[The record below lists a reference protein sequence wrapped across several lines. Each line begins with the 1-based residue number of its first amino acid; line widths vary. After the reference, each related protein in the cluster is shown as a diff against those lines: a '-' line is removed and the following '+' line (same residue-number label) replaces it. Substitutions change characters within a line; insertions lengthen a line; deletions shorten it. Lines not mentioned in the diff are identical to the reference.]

1 MCYSVLSVRSLQ
13 KFKLNIAN
21 TVITQENSS
30 LLSMNTSDLLDLFQ
44 LDEDQ
49 PRLQDKDASDKPVNS
64 GAASKGLKN
73 VLEALPAL
81 WNEEDYKSEYDIQSF
96 VQSLQPK

>member
-1 MCYSVLSVRSLQ
+1 
-13 KFKLNIAN
+13 
-21 TVITQENSS
+21 
-30 LLSMNTSDLLDLFQ
+30 MNTSDLLDLFQ

-49 PRLQDKDASDKPVNS
+49 PRLQDKNTPGKPVDS
-64 GAASKGLKN
+64 GTASKGLKT

-81 WNEEDYKSEYDIQSF
+81 WNQEDYKNEYDIESF